1 MSEYKVTV
9 IVTKDEHIVGSVT
22 LSGASPLLLL
32 NAAAGATHHA
42 LLAHPETGQ
51 PPTQKES

>member
-51 PPTQKES
+51 PPQQKES